1 MLESNSKFLQNFWK
15 FLKVKTVKKF
25 TLNKKDSY
33 C

>member
-1 MLESNSKFLQNFWK
+1 
-15 FLKVKTVKKF
+15 LKVKTVKQF